1 MSSPE
6 VGTSIFFGK
15 VNEATSVS
23 GTSSVS
29 YRHLVNEGTSSMSS
43 GHTTAM
49 AEEVNEASGII
60 EAALMMNN
68 STLCGSDR
76 ILMCH
81 SCDNHKPN
89 RKKGSELLQAKH
101 K

>member
-1 MSSPE
+1 M
-6 VGTSIFFGK
+6 GTYIFFGK

-29 YRHLVNEGTSSMSS
+29 YGHLVNEGTSSMSS
-43 GHTTAM
+43 EHTTAI
-49 AEEVNEASGII
+49 AKEVNEASGII

-68 STLCGSDR
+68 STLRGSDR
-76 ILMCH
+76 ILMCCH

-89 RKKGSELLQAKH
+89 RKKKSEVLQAKY

>member
-1 MSSPE
+1 M
-6 VGTSIFFGK
+6 GTSIFFEK

-43 GHTTAM
+43 GHTIAM
-49 AEEVNEASGII
+49 AEEMNEASGII

-89 RKKGSELLQAKH
+89 RKKKYEVLQAKY

>member
-1 MSSPE
+1 M
-6 VGTSIFFGK
+6 GTSIFFGK

-29 YRHLVNEGTSSMSS
+29 YGHLVNEGTSSMSS
-43 GHTTAM
+43 GHTIAM
-49 AEEVNEASGII
+49 AEEMNEASGII

-89 RKKGSELLQAKH
+89 RKKKSEVLQAKY